1 MRHICSLLALA
12 LVACNPRP
20 PATTDTAASAA
31 TAPAAIPCAADNAG
45 LVLPDSFCAAL
56 VGDSLGEVRQLV
68 VAPSG
73 AVYAARRNEAGYGV
87 IALVD
92 REGDGTYETREEF
105 GAFGGNDVK
114 IHDNHLYYALP
125 DRIVRWP
132 LPAGATDA
140 AGALAPT
147 GEPEVIVAGL
157 PADDG
162 HVSKSIVFLGDTMI
176 VNIGS
181 ETNSCQV
188 EDRES
193 RSPGHDPC
201 RELLRRAGLWAFDAA
216 TVGQQ
221 YRPELRWATGLRNAM
236 ALAVQPATGDL
247 LFAVHGRDQLHQN
260 WGYSAE
266 ISAENPAE
274 EFGVVQQ
281 GDDFGW
287 PYCYY
292 SNSREGRVTAP
303 EYGGDGERTE
313 RCDGFERP
321 LVTFPGHWAPMALAV
336 HSGRMFGADYEG
348 GAFLAFHGSW
358 NRAPLPQA
366 GFRVVFIPFANGR
379 PSGEYQTFATATS
392 GPTGLRA
399 SGVAEGS
406 DGSLYIA
413 DDRRGAIWR
422 VMRR

>member
-1 MRHICSLLALA
+1 MRHSYSLFALA
-12 LVACNPRP
+12 LVACNSRP
-20 PATTDTAASAA
+20 PATSDTASAA
-31 TAPAAIPCAADNAG
+31 ATAAATIPCAADNAG
-45 LVLPDSFCAAL
+45 LVLPDSFCAVL

-73 AVYAARRNEAGYGV
+73 AVYAARRNEAGNGV
-87 IALVD
+87 VALMD
-92 REGDGTYETREEF
+92 REGDGTYETRDEF
-105 GAFGGNDVK
+105 GAFGGNDVE

-132 LPAGATDA
+132 LPAGATDP
-140 AGALAPT
+140 AGALAPQ
-147 GEPEVIVAGL
+147 GEPEVVVAGL

-162 HVSKSIVFLGDTMI
+162 HVAKSMAFLGDTMI
-176 VNIGS
+176 VNVGS
-181 ETNSCQV
+181 HTNSCQV
-188 EDRES
+188 ADREN
-193 RSPGHDPC
+193 RSPGNDPC
-201 RELLRRAGLWAFDAA
+201 TELQRRAGLWAFDATTA
-216 TVGQQ
+216 NQQ
-221 YRPELRWATGLRNAM
+221 YRPEARWATGLRNTM
-236 ALAVQPATGDL
+236 ALAVHPATGGL

-260 WGYSAE
+260 WGYSE
-266 ISAENPAE
+266 EVSAENPAE

-292 SNSREGRVTAP
+292 SNRRGGRVTAP
-303 EYGGDGERTE
+303 EYGGDGEKAD
-313 RCDGFERP
+313 RCDGFAQP
-321 LVTFPGHWAPMALAV
+321 LLMFPGHWAPMALIV
-336 HSGRMFGADYEG
+336 HSGNMFGADYEG
-348 GAFLAFHGSW
+348 GVFLAFHGSW

-399 SGVAEGS
+399 AGVAEGP
-406 DGSLYIA
+406 DGSLYLT

>member
-1 MRHICSLLALA
+1 MRLTYSFFALSLALA
-12 LVACNPRP
+12 SCKSRP
-20 PATTDTAASAA
+20 PDAIDTAAATTSA
-31 TAPAAIPCAADNAG
+31 TIPCAADNGG

-56 VGDSLGEVRQLV
+56 VGDSLGEVRQLL

-73 AVYAARRNEAGYGV
+73 AVYAARRNEAGNGV
-87 IALVD
+87 LALAD
-92 REGDGTYETREEF
+92 RDGDGSYETRDEF
-105 GAFGGNDVK
+105 GAFGGNDVA

-132 LPAGATDA
+132 LPAGASDA
-140 AGALAPT
+140 AGALAPV
-147 GEPEVIVAGL
+147 GDPEVVVGGL

-162 HVSKSIVFLGDTMI
+162 HVAKSVAFLRDTMI
-176 VNIGS
+176 VNVGS
-181 ETNSCQV
+181 LTNSCQV
-188 EDRES
+188 DDREN

-201 RELLRRAGLWAFDAA
+201 TELERRAGLWAFDATTA
-216 TVGQQ
+216 NQQ
-221 YRPELRWATGLRNAM
+221 YTPEARWATGLRNTM
-236 ALAVQPATGDL
+236 ALAVHPATGDL

-260 WGYSAE
+260 WGYSE
-266 ISAENPAE
+266 EVSAENPAE
-274 EFGVVQQ
+274 EFGVVTQ

-292 SNSREGRVTAP
+292 SNRRGQRVTAP
-303 EYGGDGERTE
+303 EYGGDGEKTD
-313 RCDGFERP
+313 RCDGFAQP
-321 LVTFPGHWAPMALAV
+321 LVTFPGHWAPMALIV
-336 HSGRMFGADYEG
+336 HSGTMFGAGYEG
-348 GAFLAFHGSW
+348 GVFLAFHGSW

-366 GFRVVFIPFANGR
+366 GFRVVFIPFASGR

-399 SGVAEGS
+399 AGVAEGP
-406 DGSLYIA
+406 DGSLYIS